1 MEFTN
6 GTISGA
12 GIIPQNMT
20 MYTVQVTGKMAPVTF
35 TLMIEILETDLDS
48 SIPSL
53 RNETAAE
60 PYFVPERQSEPIF
73 DFDAYWICPII
84 AFILLIVTLMVAT
97 RFIKEGEQP
106 SLVQGKSDP
115 DEDDSEASD

>member
-1 MEFTN
+1 
-6 GTISGA
+6 
-12 GIIPQNMT
+12 
-20 MYTVQVTGKMAPVTF
+20 VTGKMAPVTF